1 MTPINIHPPNLQVDS
16 TYIISAP
23 PFSLY
28 NNDHPFSLY
37 NNDYCTSSS
46 FFQHASLICHNV
58 KIIMSSKIGLRQN
71 VYNTFYIN
79 SIIAATKLEL

>member
-1 MTPINIHPPNLQVDS
+1 MTPINIHPPNEASSRQYLS
-16 TYIISAP
+16 LHHL
-23 PFSLY
+23 FSLH

-46 FFQHASLICHNV
+46 FFQHASLICHRML
-58 KIIMSSKIGLRQN
+58 IIMSSKIGLMQN

-79 SIIAATKLEL
+79 SIAATKLEL